1 MASLGTYVGL
11 LRRNR
16 NFRLL
21 WMAQVVSEIG
31 DWLYAVVL
39 YDFLLQQTG
48 KASSVAF
55 AVVLQVLPQVL
66 AAPLAGVVND
76 RISRRTV
83 MIASDVGRFFVI
95 AGMLGAIT
103 WKAYWL
109 IYPLLTMETML
120 WAFFEPGRSAI
131 LPNLV
136 TGEGDLTVANT
147 IASVTWSFNLAVGA
161 ALGGGLTVLLGR
173 DAVFAINAVS
183 FLVSAWLLLR
193 IVCVEPHLETAAP
206 LRAADLVDYKPVA
219 EGFRYIWGDA
229 RLFAL
234 MLVKAGIGALGAHYV
249 ILTLFGARV
258 FPQVGG
264 AVVGMSL
271 LLGSRG
277 MGAIL
282 GPLAGT
288 SWAKEIAARRRLG
301 IFIGFCCASAG
312 YLLLSAAPT
321 LPLAMAC
328 VVLGHAGLSMVWV
341 LQTLLVQTIAEDKFR
356 GRVFSADFA
365 FLVLFL
371 SLSTHLGGLAADA
384 GVDVRMIARAVG
396 LLALVPAFA
405 WLTLA
410 LPLWRRDGVDAGK
423 AFVEGRRD

>member
-1 MASLGTYVGL
+1 MASLASYAGL

-21 WMAQVVSEIG
+21 WMAQMVSEIG

-39 YDFLLQQTG
+39 YDLLLQETG

-76 RISRRTV
+76 RLSRRSV
-83 MIASDVGRFFVI
+83 MIATDIGRFLVI
-95 AGMLGAIT
+95 SAMLGVIT
-103 WKAYWL
+103 IKAYWL
-109 IYPLLTMETML
+109 IYPLLLCETIM

-136 TGEGDLTVANT
+136 KDHGELTLANT

-173 DAVFAINAVS
+173 DAVFGINAVS

-193 IVCVEPHLETAAP
+193 IDCVEPHLQTAAR
-206 LRAADLVDYKPVA
+206 LRPADLVDYRPVA
-219 EGFRYIWGDA
+219 EGFRYIWHDS

-249 ILTLFGARV
+249 ILTLYGERV
-258 FPQVGG
+258 FGQEGG

-277 MGAIL
+277 VGALI

-288 SWAKEIAARRRLG
+288 AWAKTSGPRRRAG
-301 IFIGFCCASAG
+301 IVIGFCCASAG
-312 YLLLSAAPT
+312 YLALSAAPT
-321 LPLAMAC
+321 LPLAMSC
-328 VVLGHAGLSMVWV
+328 VVLAHAGLSMVWV
-341 LQTLLVQTIAEDKFR
+341 LQTLLVQVHTDDKFR

-371 SLSTHLGGLAADA
+371 SLSTHLGGVAADQ
-384 GVDVRMIARAVG
+384 GVSVRTIAFVVG
-396 LLALVPAFA
+396 LIALVPAVA
-405 WLTLA
+405 WSAFGLR
-410 LPLWRRDGVDAGK
+410 LWRAGDVDAR
-423 AFVEGRRD
+423 ETLRQ